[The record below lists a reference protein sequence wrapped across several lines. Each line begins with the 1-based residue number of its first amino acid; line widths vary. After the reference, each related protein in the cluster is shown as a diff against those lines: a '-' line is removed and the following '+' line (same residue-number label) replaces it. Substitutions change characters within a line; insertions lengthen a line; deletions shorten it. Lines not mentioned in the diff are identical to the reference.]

1 MTTSAA
7 WVLGCGLVVVVIVV
21 VAAVWYA
28 HRAGQRAKAAETEAA
43 AERARKLELE
53 VRETREQART
63 EAGRMSGEELLAEI
77 QRIAERARGGR

>member
-1 MTTSAA
+1 MTWQLGVALA
-7 WVLGCGLVVVVIVV
+7 VLL
-21 VAAVWYA
+21 VAAVGAGAALWYA
-28 HRAGQRAKAAETEAA
+28 RRADQRARAAEVAAA

-77 QRIAERARGGR
+77 QRVAERARGGR